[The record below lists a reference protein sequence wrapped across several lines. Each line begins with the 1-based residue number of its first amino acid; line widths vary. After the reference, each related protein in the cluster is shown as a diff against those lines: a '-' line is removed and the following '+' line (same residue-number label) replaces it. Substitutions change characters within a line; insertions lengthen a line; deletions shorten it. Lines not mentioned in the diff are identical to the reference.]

1 MSMPNFDSLFN
12 AFVTIL
18 VTIDPPGLAPLFLA
32 VTAGMSRE
40 QRGQVSVRAS
50 VIGFGVLALFAIA
63 GAGILSVF
71 GITLPAFRV
80 AGGFL
85 LFFIAFEMV
94 FERRQDRKEKIS
106 DVAITRD
113 HIHNIAAFPLAIPL
127 IAGPGAISATV
138 LLSGSFQ
145 GVASRIALIAIISF
159 AFFVIWELTAEHPVV
174 DLSLFRM
181 RNFTGG
187 TIALAVGYGLYFGNL
202 VLLPLWLQT
211 QIGYTATD
219 AGLVMAPV
227 GLFAI
232 LLSPLTGKFLPHT
245 DPRYIATAAFL
256 TFALCFWM
264 RSLSRSEAR
273 ICR

>member
-1 MSMPNFDSLFN
+1 MPNFDNIFN

-32 VTAGMSRE
+32 VTRGMTRHE
-40 QRGQVSVRAS
+40 RQQVSIRAS

-63 GAGILSVF
+63 GAAILSVF

-94 FERRQDRKEKIS
+94 FEKRQDRKEKIS

-113 HIHNIAAFPLAIPL
+113 HIHNLAAFPLAIPL

-145 GVASRIALIAIISF
+145 GWLAQAALVGIILACLILTYLVFVLAERIDGMLGQTGRSILTRLLG
-159 AFFVIWELTAEHPVV
+159 VILA
-174 DLSLFRM
+174 
-181 RNFTGG
+181 
-187 TIALAVGYGLYFGNL
+187 ALAVQFVADGVKAL
-202 VLLPLWLQT
+202 
-211 QIGYTATD
+211 
-219 AGLVMAPV
+219 
-227 GLFAI
+227 
-232 LLSPLTGKFLPHT
+232 
-245 DPRYIATAAFL
+245 AA
-256 TFALCFWM
+256 
-264 RSLSRSEAR
+264 S
-273 ICR
+273 

>member
-1 MSMPNFDSLFN
+1 MPLFDTVFN

-32 VTAGMSRE
+32 VTRGMNRE
-40 QRGQVSVRAS
+40 QRLQVSVRAS
-50 VIGFGVLALFAIA
+50 VIAFVVLAIFAVA
-63 GAGILSVF
+63 GKAILTVF

-94 FERRQDRKEKIS
+94 FEKRQDRKEKIS

-145 GVASRIALIAIISF
+145 GWAGQAALVLIILACLAATYLVFILAERIDRFLGQTGRSILTRLLG
-159 AFFVIWELTAEHPVV
+159 VILA
-174 DLSLFRM
+174 
-181 RNFTGG
+181 
-187 TIALAVGYGLYFGNL
+187 ALAVQFVADGIKEL
-202 VLLPLWLQT
+202 
-211 QIGYTATD
+211 
-219 AGLVMAPV
+219 
-227 GLFAI
+227 
-232 LLSPLTGKFLPHT
+232 
-245 DPRYIATAAFL
+245 AA
-256 TFALCFWM
+256 M
-264 RSLSRSEAR
+264 
-273 ICR
+273 